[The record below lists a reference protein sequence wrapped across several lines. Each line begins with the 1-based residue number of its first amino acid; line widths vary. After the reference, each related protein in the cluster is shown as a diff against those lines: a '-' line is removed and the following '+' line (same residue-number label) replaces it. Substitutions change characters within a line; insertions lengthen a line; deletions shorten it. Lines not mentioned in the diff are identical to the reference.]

1 MVDAWDV
8 DLAGEV
14 VVDGSDV
21 YVTVVGEIDLASGAA
36 LQARLDHVVATTAG
50 TVVVDL
56 AGVGFIDSSGLRVLV
71 ELRRRLAAMNRSMR
85 VHDPSAPTR
94 RLLQLTGLGP
104 ELGVVDE
111 RCRRGAFSRAA
122 RSTPTCPAATAAN
135 PRHR

>member
-50 TVVVDL
+50 TVVLDL

-71 ELRRRLAAMNRSMR
+71 EMRRRLAAMNRSIR

-104 ELGVVDE
+104 ELGVVDDVV
-111 RCRRGAFSRAA
+111 
-122 RSTPTCPAATAAN
+122 
-135 PRHR
+135 

>member
-21 YVTVVGEIDLASGAA
+21 YVTVVGEIDLATGAA
-36 LQARLDHVVATTAG
+36 LRGRLDQVIASTAG
-50 TVVVDL
+50 TVVLDL

-71 ELRRRLAAMNRSMR
+71 ETHRRLAAMNRSLR

-94 RLLQLTGLGP
+94 RVLRITGLGP
-104 ELGVVDE
+104 ELGVFDDVM
-111 RCRRGAFSRAA
+111 
-122 RSTPTCPAATAAN
+122 
-135 PRHR
+135 